1 MTRSLRIAVL
11 AAAACLWSAA
21 ASAQEH
27 DAAHPIEHGPG
38 PNPFAD
44 VEAYTWRLDAL
55 GWNRVGVASA
65 GKHDWVASRKA
76 FERAVKLAPQN
87 LDAHVGLA
95 LALQALNDPGARQ
108 QSEWLKSRAQACGN
122 TCPDAARLEA
132 LERAGFFSA
141 T

>member
-21 ASAQEH
+21 ASAQRA

-38 PNPFAD
+38 PDPWD
-44 VEAYTWRLDAL
+44 SGAYTARLDAL
-55 GWNRVGVASA
+55 GWNRVGIASA
-65 GKHDWVASRKA
+65 DKHDWVASKKA
-76 FERAVKLAPQN
+76 FERAVRLAPQN

-95 LALQALNDPGARQ
+95 LSLQALNDPGAQQ
-108 QSEWLKSRAQACGN
+108 QSQWLRSRAQACAN
-122 TCPDAARLEA
+122 TCPDAARLKA